1 MSERH
6 APAKVLPSEPCVEAV
21 LSSRPMLPG
30 PLLPPA
36 KEPED
41 FVPRA
46 LCEECNR
53 PKPLCL
59 CAFVTPF
66 ATQTRV
72 VLLQHPR
79 ESSVRIG
86 TVRLL
91 LLGLPNASLHVG
103 LDFSTDTALEAALSN
118 PNAPPILLFPGENAK
133 DLEDSPPEGA
143 VTLVVVDG
151 TWWQA
156 NKLLKLNPR
165 IANLPRYCLN
175 PSEPS
180 RYRIRRAPTKVHVST
195 IEAVVAALQ
204 KLEAP
209 GRELLPL
216 LSPFDAFVE
225 QQLNFASQHQARR
238 HLRKVERKRRPNIP
252 EELYENRGA
261 LVIGYGE
268 ANTWPHSTPKAPP
281 PQMIHWVAERL
292 ETGEFFE
299 AYIRPRFPLSSAFFK
314 HTGLSAEYLTHA
326 EGFGDFK
333 ARWDAF
339 LRPGDQ
345 LVGWGAY
352 ASSVLEQNGISAITR
367 VDARELARGYLKE
380 KLGDMHACA
389 AKLGVPLKLPRTG
402 GRAGERLTALTA
414 VTQALVKL
422 AEAAEK

>member
-1 MSERH
+1 
-6 APAKVLPSEPCVEAV
+6 
-21 LSSRPMLPG
+21 MLPG
-30 PLLPPA
+30 PLLPPVEA
-36 KEPED
+36 PED

-46 LCEECNR
+46 LCETCDR

-59 CAFVTPF
+59 CAFVRPR
-66 ATQTRV
+66 ATKTRV

-91 LLGLPNASLHVG
+91 LLGLPSASLHVG

-118 PNAPPILLFPGENAK
+118 PNAPPILLFPGENAEN
-133 DLEDSPPEGA
+133 LEDSAPDWP

-165 IANLPRYCLN
+165 IAALPRYCLN

-180 RYRIRRAPTKVHVST
+180 RYRIRRAPSKVHVST

-209 GRELLPL
+209 EAELLPL

-238 HLRKVERKRRPNIP
+238 HLRKGERKRRPNIP
-252 EELYENRGA
+252 KGLYDNRAA

-268 ANTWPHSTPKAPP
+268 ANTWPHSTPEAPP
-281 PQMIHWVAERL
+281 PQMIHWVAQRL

-299 AYIRPRFPLSSAFFK
+299 AYIQPRFPLSSAFFK
-314 HTGLSAEYLTHA
+314 HTGLSAEHLAHA
-326 EGFGDFK
+326 EEFEDFK

-352 ASSVLEQNGISAITR
+352 ASSVLEENGISPITR

-389 AKLGVPLKLPRTG
+389 AKLGAPLKISRTG

-414 VTQALVKL
+414 VTQALVTL
-422 AEAAEK
+422 AEAADKNTLSYMPSYMP

>member
-1 MSERH
+1 
-6 APAKVLPSEPCVEAV
+6 
-21 LSSRPMLPG
+21 MLPG
-30 PLLPPA
+30 PPFPPA
-36 KEPED
+36 EEPEH
-41 FVPRA
+41 FVPRS
-46 LCEECNR
+46 LCAECSR
-53 PKPLCL
+53 PRPLCL
-59 CAFVTPF
+59 CAFVTPR

-72 VLLQHPR
+72 LLLQHPR

-103 LDFSTDTALEAALSN
+103 LDFSSDTALEAALSN
-118 PNAPPILLFPGENAK
+118 PKAPPILLFPGENAK
-133 DLEDSPPEGA
+133 NLEDSAPEGP

-156 NKLLKLNPR
+156 NKLLKLNPK
-165 IANLPRYCLN
+165 IANLPRYCLT

-209 GRELLPL
+209 GTELLPL

-225 QQLNFASQHQARR
+225 QQLNFASQRQARR
-238 HLRKVERKRRPNIP
+238 HLRKAERKRRPNIP
-252 EELYENRGA
+252 KELYENRAA
-261 LVIGYGE
+261 LVVGYGE
-268 ANTWPHSTPKAPP
+268 ANTWPHSTSEAPP

-314 HTGLSAEYLTHA
+314 HTGLSAEHLAHA
-326 EGFGDFK
+326 EEFENFK
-333 ARWDAF
+333 MRWDAF
-339 LRPGDQ
+339 LSPGDE

-352 ASSVLEQNGISAITR
+352 ASSVLEENGTSPITR
-367 VDARELARGYLKE
+367 VDARQFARGHLKE

-389 AKLGVPLKLPRTG
+389 TKLGAPLKLPRTG
-402 GRAGERLTALTA
+402 GRAGERLAALTA
-414 VTQALVKL
+414 VTRMLVEL
-422 AEAAEK
+422 SGTAEN